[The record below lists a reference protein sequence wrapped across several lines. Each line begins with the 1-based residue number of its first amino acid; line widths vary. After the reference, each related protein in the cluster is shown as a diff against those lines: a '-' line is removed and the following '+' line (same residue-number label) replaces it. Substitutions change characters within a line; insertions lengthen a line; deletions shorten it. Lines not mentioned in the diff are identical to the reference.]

1 MNRHTWMAIPFVV
14 ALLSLP
20 LRADEGSKAREDRI
34 AERVQEWVDQ
44 EMSRFRE
51 ELLAAIRDEMKAP
64 TSRPV
69 PSMSANTEFQSALQG
84 IRAEEAFA
92 HDAWLADDARLGRD
106 TGTPGCDEAAQ
117 YIADHFK
124 EDGLI
129 PIGDDGTF
137 FQHFTIGKTKK
148 LNTQNVIG
156 MVEGSDRKDEFVVVG
171 AHYDHLGKGKMNLFN
186 GRMGGTK
193 TDDLYNGADD
203 NASGTSGVLELAQA
217 FAHLHPSRSIIF
229 MTFAGEE
236 KGLLGSYYYTAHP
249 IRPLKQTV
257 AMINMDMIGRN
268 PDKAVQILG
277 AQTSPE
283 LEAFAKQAT
292 EETGLKYTFPVGGVF
307 GGSDH
312 YPFYQKGLPVLFF
325 FTGFHKDYH
334 HATDHPD
341 KISHEQLERVSRTAA
356 ICVWDAANTDETIE
370 FKKLPSSSGGGR
382 KPRLGVTPTDL
393 DADVSKAL
401 GIEEGAGVQIDDV
414 VEGSAAEKGGIQQG
428 DVIVSFDG
436 TEISSGSEEL
446 RDLIANAK
454 PDTEI
459 AVVVLRDGKKVELTV
474 KLGK

>member
-1 MNRHTWMAIPFVV
+1 MNRRTLLAIPLVVSSV
-14 ALLSLP
+14 ALP
-20 LRADEGSKAREDRI
+20 LCADEGAKAREDRI
-34 AERVQEWVDQ
+34 AEKVQEWVDQ
-44 EMSRFRE
+44 EMTRFRE
-51 ELLAAIRDEMKAP
+51 ELISALREEMKAP
-64 TSRPV
+64 APHAA
-69 PSMSANTEFQSALQG
+69 PSVAQPTEFKAALEG
-84 IRAEEAFA
+84 IRADEAFS

-106 TGTPGCDEAAQ
+106 TGTPGGDEAAR

-129 PIGDDGTF
+129 PIGDDGTY

-156 MVEGSDRKDEFVVVG
+156 MVEGSDRKDEYVIVG
-171 AHYDHLGKGKMNLFN
+171 AHYDHLGKGKVSLLN

-217 FAHLHPSRSIIF
+217 FGHLHPSRSIIF
-229 MTFAGEE
+229 MTFSGEE
-236 KGLLGSYYYTAHP
+236 KGLLGSYHYTAHP
-249 IRPLKQTV
+249 IKPLKQTV

-277 AQTSPE
+277 AQTSPQ
-283 LEAFAKQAT
+283 LEAIAKQAT

-334 HATDHPD
+334 HATDHSD
-341 KISHEQLERVSRTAA
+341 KISKEHLERVSRTAA

-370 FKKLPSSSGGGR
+370 FKKLPSSGGGR

-393 DADVSKAL
+393 DADTAKEL
-401 GIEEGAGVQIDDV
+401 GIDEGAGVQIDDV

-446 RDLIANAK
+446 RDLIGNAK
-454 PDTEI
+454 ADKEI
-459 AVVVLRDGKKVELTV
+459 PVVVLRDGKKVELTV